1 MDQTRTAHV
10 RTLWIAAGLALT
22 GGLTACGGGES
33 GTVLDVSGAPAP
45 VAAPSPKPI
54 ASPAPSPVAAPIPKP
69 VATPAPTPA
78 PAPTPVA
85 SPSPTPVAAPT
96 PAPTPAP
103 PVDGLALTAC
113 VASGKGVDYQVGPGK
128 PYTTLDAVPWESLKA
143 GDTVRIFYT
152 ATPYKG
158 KFMVAAKGTQAA
170 PVRICGVRG
179 PNNERPIIDGN
190 GATTRTALGTAYG
203 NTTETRDIHQGRT
216 IIAIKAHAS
225 GTYADY
231 PTWITIDGLNIRAGH
246 PNYSFK
252 NAAGAT
258 KTYDPFGACIWVDRG
273 HNILIAD
280 NEISDCQMGIFTKSN
295 DEGAFAQTRDIRI
308 AGNYLWGHGIVGDDH
323 MHSTYTQSLGMVIE
337 FNRYGP
343 LRAGSLGNSAKDR
356 SAGLVVRYNRIE
368 GGARAID
375 MVEAE
380 DFPVTALATPA
391 YRTTFVYGN
400 QIKKNGD
407 EGSFFHYGGDHFGAP
422 AGANWGESLF
432 RKGTLYFFNNTVH
445 GTGKGARIFQI
456 STTEETVEAWNNV
469 FWFDGTVTELN
480 LRQAENDSLAKTYTP
495 DGILNLGVNWI
506 RTGWTDTTQW
516 KTLKGQV
523 KGTANLIAGSTLPFD
538 AATFMPLAGTALLDA
553 GQAAPAGAAAHPL
566 TYQLGSNFL
575 PQART
580 VKGSKVDLGA
590 VER

>member
-1 MDQTRTAHV
+1 MDQIRTAHV
-10 RTLWIAAGLALT
+10 RTLWMATCLTLA

-33 GTVLDVSGAPAP
+33 GTVLSVSGAP
-45 VAAPSPKPI
+45 
-54 ASPAPSPVAAPIPKP
+54 
-69 VATPAPTPA
+69 TPAPTPSPVASPSPA
-78 PAPTPVA
+78 PVASPTPVA
-85 SPSPTPVAAPT
+85 SPSPTPVASPAPAPSPVAAPSPT
-96 PAPTPAP
+96 PVAAPTPAP
-103 PVDGLALTAC
+103 PVEGLALTAC

-128 PYTTLDAVPWESLKA
+128 AYTSLDTVPWEALKA

-158 KFMVAAKGTQAA
+158 KFMVAASGTEAA

-179 PNNERPIIDGN
+179 PNNERPIIEGN
-190 GATTRTALGTAYG
+190 GATTRAALGTAYG

-216 IIAIKAHAS
+216 IIAIKANAS
-225 GTYADY
+225 GTYMDY
-231 PTWITIDGLNIRAGH
+231 PSWISIDGLNIRAGH
-246 PNYSFK
+246 PSYTFK

-295 DEGAFAQTRDIRI
+295 DEGLFAQTRDIRI
-308 AGNYLWGHGIVGDDH
+308 AGNYMWGHGIVGDDH
-323 MHSTYTQSLGMVIE
+323 MHTTYTQSVGMVIE

-356 SAGLVVRYNRIE
+356 SAGMVVRYNRIE

-391 YRTTFVYGN
+391 YRTSFVYGN

-407 EGSFFHYGGDHFGAP
+407 DGSFFHYGGDHFGAP

-445 GTGKGARIFQI
+445 GTGSGARIFQI
-456 STTEETVEAWNNV
+456 STTAETVEAWNNV
-469 FWFDGTVTELN
+469 FWFDSTVTELN
-480 LRQAENDSLAKTYTP
+480 MRQAENDSLSPSYTP

-523 KGTANLIAGSTLPFD
+523 KGAANLLTGSAMPFD
-538 AATFMPLAGTALLDA
+538 AATFSPLAGSAIVDA
-553 GQAAPAGAAAHPL
+553 GQAAPAAAAAYGVNH
-566 TYQLGSNFL
+566 QLGSSL
-575 PQART
+575 TPVART
-580 VKGSKVDLGA
+580 VKGTKIDLGA

>member
-1 MDQTRTAHV
+1 MDQTSTTRTAYLHP
-10 RTLWIAAGLALT
+10 LWMAACLALN
-22 GGLTACGGGES
+22 GSLAGCGGGES
-33 GTVLDVSGAPAP
+33 GSVLEVSA
-45 VAAPSPKPI
+45 
-54 ASPAPSPVAAPIPKP
+54 APSPVASP
-69 VATPAPTPA
+69 VTA
-78 PAPTPVA
+78 PVA
-85 SPSPTPVAAPT
+85 SPVKAPVASPVTAPSPTPVAAPT
-96 PAPTPAP
+96 PTPVNPPVTTPVVTTPVVTTPAGTT
-103 PVDGLALTAC
+103 GLSLPAC
-113 VASGKGVDYQVGPGK
+113 VASGKGTDYQVGPGK
-128 PYTTLDAVPWESLKA
+128 AYTSLDAVPWESLKA
-143 GDTVRIFYT
+143 GDTVRIFHS

-158 KFMVAAKGTQAA
+158 KFMVAAQGTEAA

-179 PNNERPIIDGN
+179 PNNERPVIDGN
-190 GATTRTALGTAYG
+190 GATTRAALGTAYG

-216 IIAIKAHAS
+216 LIAIKANAS

-231 PTWITIDGLNIRAGH
+231 PSWITIDGLNIRAGH
-246 PNYSFK
+246 PSYSFR

-280 NEISDCQMGIFTKSN
+280 NEISDCQMGVFTKSN
-295 DEGAFAQTRDIRI
+295 DEGAFAQTRNIRI

-323 MHSTYTQSLGMVIE
+323 MHTTYTQSLGMVIE

-380 DFPVTALATPA
+380 DFPVTARATPA
-391 YRTTFVYGN
+391 YRTTYVYGN
-400 QIKKNGD
+400 QIRKNGD

-432 RKGTLYFFNNTVH
+432 RKGTLYFFNNTVY
-445 GTGKGARIFQI
+445 GTGSGARIFQI

-469 FWFDGTVTELN
+469 FWFEPSVTQLN
-480 LRQAENDSLAKTYTP
+480 LRQAENDSLAKTYTS

-516 KTLKGQV
+516 KTLQGQV
-523 KGTANLIAGSTLPFD
+523 KGTANLLTGSTLPFD
-538 AATFMPLAGTALLDA
+538 AATFMPLAGTALLDS
-553 GQAAPAGAAAHPL
+553 GQAAPAGAVAHPL
-566 TYQLGSNFL
+566 TYQLGSTLL
-575 PQART
+575 PLARS